1 MHIPTFLSSQT
12 WKPRAGKFKILFMIW
27 ILLLCSG
34 NFKILFVVFYPFWIY
49 YTLSSEYPIYG
60 NLQQNFLL
68 FPCLMPHVCKKYFWH
83 WKTLLFWSKGSME
96 LLTNLIVVTIFFIE
110 KKSFY
115 PPGASNQSVLFS
127 LLRTTFFLEFK
138 LCQGLSIFRRMRF
151 EPKKIIAKK
160 HIQAKLMLIFLLR
173 ETCY

>member
-1 MHIPTFLSSQT
+1 M
-12 WKPRAGKFKILFMIW
+12 ILHYS
-27 ILLLCSG
+27 L
-34 NFKILFVVFYPFWIY
+34 PFWRIMIMHY
-49 YTLSSEYPIYG
+49 HYFYSVMHNVWLGSTISRASYLWECTTK
-60 NLQQNFLL
+60 
-68 FPCLMPHVCKKYFWH
+68 FPPFPLPHVWKKYFWH

-151 EPKKIIAKK
+151 EPKKLIAKK